1 MANFDFKNL
10 YLVNPCELNDEC
22 YARAMHAKD
31 ILDNSKIFTS
41 FEDAVKKMDFLAA
54 TSSIESSN
62 DKRHLRNAVEL
73 DDFSDKIFETEG
85 KIGLVFGRED
95 IGLLNEEIAVCD
107 MMIRIPTSESYLSL
121 NLSHAVCV
129 VLYSM
134 YLRQVIASKK
144 RTIDKLEKEKLLS
157 FFSQILDEIKYPNHK
172 RENTEVMFK
181 RIMGRA
187 IPSKWEY
194 HTLMGVFSKTL
205 KKIKD
210 KIK

>member
-205 KKIKD
+205 DKMKKQK
-210 KIK
+210 